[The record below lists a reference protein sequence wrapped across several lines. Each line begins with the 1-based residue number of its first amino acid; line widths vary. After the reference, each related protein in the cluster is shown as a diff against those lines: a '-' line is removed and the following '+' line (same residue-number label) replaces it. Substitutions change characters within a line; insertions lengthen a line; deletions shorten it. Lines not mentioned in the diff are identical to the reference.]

1 MIDDTKNDVLESRL
15 VERLDETA
23 DIATLSSEQRD
34 AAWQKVLADVTKKIA
49 TTPLPDVVRQAVV
62 EGIALLDTLQQEI
75 AATKQGSMLK
85 RQAIRD
91 KIEALKGHGKVQI
104 DEQRVMVE
112 DDDVKAFVKLL
123 DDMIVELDG
132 DKAMHQLFINP
143 PDREF
148 TVLNTDPDS
157 FAEFVLQRVDSMKRH
172 VKIARRDLAVSYS
185 RYCFGFDR
193 QMKQL
198 EHLEYILKLNN

>member
-91 KIEALKGHGKVQI
+91 KIEALKGLYAN
-104 DEQRVMVE
+104 QRNAT
-112 DDDVKAFVKLL
+112 KC
-123 DDMIVELDG
+123 I
-132 DKAMHQLFINP
+132 
-143 PDREF
+143 
-148 TVLNTDPDS
+148 
-157 FAEFVLQRVDSMKRH
+157 
-172 VKIARRDLAVSYS
+172 IARSNFRKTKQTS
-185 RYCFGFDR
+185 RSDKVVG
-193 QMKQL
+193 QAKTLEELGLTTLGQL
-198 EHLEYILKLNN
+198 PRFATECK